1 MSNLISKTQ
10 QQLQS
15 ARNWEQKRK
24 SFPAEHWIVLGAGVA
39 VMLASRR
46 SASPVV
52 RALGAAAGGALVARA
67 ASGRDGVAKLA
78 ALLPTGSRLGS
89 LGGLFGRRRQK
100 LLPF

>member
-10 QQLQS
+10 QQLQA
-15 ARNWEQKRK
+15 ARDWEQKRK
-24 SFPAEHWIVLGAGVA
+24 SFPGEHWIVLGAGVA

-78 ALLPTGSRLGS
+78 ALLPTGGFAS

>member
-10 QQLQS
+10 QQLQA
-15 ARNWEQKRK
+15 ARDWDQKRP
-24 SFPAEHWIVLGAGVA
+24 SFPAEHWIVLGAGIA
-39 VMLASRR
+39 VMLAARR
-46 SASPVV
+46 SPSPIV

-78 ALLPTGSRLGS
+78 ALIPTGGGMAGLGS
-89 LGGLFGRRRQK
+89 LFGRRQK